1 MPLKVEEKLSIEE
14 EELRGIS
21 RTVAEIEW
29 MLLILILLYQ
39 LYGNPDSDGQIA
51 ISMALFFYAAFIMS
65 FRYANFYKVESRWK
79 IALESSGMLVFI
91 TWSLWFTGKL
101 ESPLLNTYL
110 LVIITSAL
118 TQGRYISL
126 AFLSVITVCFF
137 FLGNPTAQDFYSIS
151 YATGILSQLAPFVLV
166 TYITT
171 MFSSDIRYSLN
182 KAKVMSEMDGLT
194 GILNRHGFAITASR
208 LHGQAIRYNRPLSV
222 IMIDSDNLKEVN
234 DSLGHKAGDDLL
246 ILLVKNIQNQLRDTD
261 IFARFGGDEFIAL
274 LPETSEQSAIEV
286 AERICK
292 SIANTPLGV
301 GSKSIKITVSIGV
314 TSIPN
319 GGQSL
324 DSLVD
329 SADKAMYQAKK
340 QGRDR
345 VVKFSNLT

>member
-1 MPLKVEEKLSIEE
+1 MSLNVEEKLSIEE

-39 LYGNPDSDGQIA
+39 LYGNPEPEGRIA
-51 ISMALFFYAAFIMS
+51 VSMALFFYAAFIMS

-79 IALESSGMLVFI
+79 IALESSGMLIFI

-101 ESPLLNTYL
+101 ESPLLDTYL

-118 TQGRYISL
+118 TLGKYVTV

-137 FLGNPTAQDFYSIS
+137 LLGYPGTQDIYSIS
-151 YATGILSQLAPFVLV
+151 HSTGILSQIAPFVLV
-166 TYITT
+166 AYITT
-171 MFSSDIRYSLN
+171 MFSSDIRYGLN
-182 KAKVMSEMDGLT
+182 KAKLMSEMDGLT
-194 GILNRHGFAITASR
+194 GILNRHGFSIAASR

-222 IMIDSDNLKEVN
+222 LMVDSDNLKEVN
-234 DSLGHKAGDDLL
+234 DSLGHQAGDELL

-261 IFARFGGDEFIAL
+261 VFARLGGDEFVVL
-274 LPETSEQSAIEV
+274 LPETTEQSAIEV

-292 SIANTPLGV
+292 SIARTPLRV
-301 GSKSIKITVSIGV
+301 GSQSVKVTVSVGV
-314 TSIPN
+314 TSIPH

-324 DSLVD
+324 DSLVE

-340 QGRDR
+340 QGRDQ
-345 VVKFSNLT
+345 VISFSNLI